1 MISLDKKIV
10 QFIKDITRALARH
23 YLRVVFFKQKMVHI
37 FYLQTHLKLSLFFF
51 SCKYQHFY

>member
-51 SCKYQHFY
+51 LL